1 MGDSIHFVKQL
12 LNRFLFENEVR
23 VVTAM
28 RYSLLIQSILFVL
41 ISTSLLI
48 MPVTILEYFGWLNP
62 DGIFARLF
70 SVMMIGFSLNMILN
84 WKSAEKVIF
93 KLVNQTFYIVSGLLA
108 ASCISLIVG
117 TEGRPAII
125 WLMCLIFLLLHLF
138 WLYWRIMI
146 KEVAQY
152 NFKNNFKTD

>member
-1 MGDSIHFVKQL
+1 MNEAIHFVKQL

-23 VVTAM
+23 AVTVM
-28 RYSLLIQSILFVL
+28 RYSLLVQSILFVL
-41 ISTSLLI
+41 ISILLLI

-84 WKSAEKVIF
+84 WKSTEKVIF
-93 KLVNQTFYIVSGLLA
+93 KLVNENFYIVSGLLA

-125 WLMCLIFLLLHLF
+125 WLICFMFLLLHLF

-146 KEVAQY
+146 QEVARY
-152 NFKNNFKTD
+152 NFKTD

>member
-1 MGDSIHFVKQL
+1 MSESIHFVKQL

-23 VVTAM
+23 AVTVM
-28 RYSLLIQSILFVL
+28 RYSLLVQSILFVL
-41 ISTSLLI
+41 ISILLLI

-84 WKSAEKVIF
+84 WKSTEKVIF
-93 KLVNQTFYIVSGLLA
+93 KLVNENFYIVSGLLA

-125 WLMCLIFLLLHLF
+125 WLICFMFLLLHLF

-146 KEVAQY
+146 QEVARY
-152 NFKNNFKTD
+152 NFKTD

>member
-1 MGDSIHFVKQL
+1 MDESIHFVKQL

-23 VVTAM
+23 AVTVM
-28 RYSLLIQSILFVL
+28 RYSLLIQSILFIL
-41 ISTSLLI
+41 ISILLLI

-70 SVMMIGFSLNMILN
+70 SVMMIGFSFNMMLN
-84 WKSAEKVIF
+84 WKSTEKVIF
-93 KLVNQTFYIVSGLLA
+93 KLVNQNFYIVSGLLA
-108 ASCISLIVG
+108 AGCISLIVG

-125 WLMCLIFLLLHLF
+125 WLICFMFLLLHLF

-152 NFKNNFKTD
+152 NFKTD

>member
-1 MGDSIHFVKQL
+1 
-12 LNRFLFENEVR
+12 
-23 VVTAM
+23 M
-28 RYSLLIQSILFVL
+28 RYSLLVQSILFVL
-41 ISTSLLI
+41 ISILLLI

-84 WKSAEKVIF
+84 WKSTEKVIF
-93 KLVNQTFYIVSGLLA
+93 KLVNENFYIVSGLLA

-125 WLMCLIFLLLHLF
+125 WLICFMFLLLHLF

-146 KEVAQY
+146 QEVARY
-152 NFKNNFKTD
+152 NFKTD

>member
-1 MGDSIHFVKQL
+1 MNEAIHFVKQL
-12 LNRFLFENEVR
+12 LNRFLFQNEVR
-23 VVTAM
+23 AVTVM

-41 ISTSLLI
+41 ISILLLI

-70 SVMMIGFSLNMILN
+70 SVMMIGFSLNIILN
-84 WKSAEKVIF
+84 WKSTEKVIF
-93 KLVNQTFYIVSGLLA
+93 KLVNENFYIVSGLLA

-125 WLMCLIFLLLHLF
+125 WLICFMFLLLHLF

-146 KEVAQY
+146 QEVARY
-152 NFKNNFKTD
+152 NFKTD